1 MIETDTRILKGGD
14 QYRDRL
20 PQAVIYSL
28 INLANGKRYI
38 GRTRN
43 PRQRI
48 SNHLAALK
56 GHYHKNP
63 LINKDSDCMFG
74 FEILEENVSFLERS
88 NREVHY
94 ILEYRTF
101 DERYGYNCNDPALKV
116 LKIGRF
122 SENQKVSKDYR
133 SEDAESISHN

>member
-1 MIETDTRILKGGD
+1 MIETDTRILKGGERF
-14 QYRDRL
+14 RDVL
-20 PQAVIYSL
+20 PMAVIYSL

-38 GRTRN
+38 GRTKN

-48 SNHLAALK
+48 SNHLTALK
-56 GHYHKNP
+56 GRYHKNP

-74 FEILEENVSFLERS
+74 FEILEENVPFLDES

-101 DERYGYNCNDPALKV
+101 DERYGYNGNDPAIK
-116 LKIGRF
+116 KM
-122 SENQKVSKDYR
+122 KSK
-133 SEDAESISHN
+133 SGLPA